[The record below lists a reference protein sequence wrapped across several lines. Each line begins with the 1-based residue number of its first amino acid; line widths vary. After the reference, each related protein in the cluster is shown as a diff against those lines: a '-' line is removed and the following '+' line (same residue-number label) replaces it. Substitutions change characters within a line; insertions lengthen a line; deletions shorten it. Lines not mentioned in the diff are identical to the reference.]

1 MEYILE
7 ISHNKTLRK
16 SFSTILNQETLEKL
30 ETVKEYLRK
39 SNPKIT
45 KQDIVEM
52 ALNDYFEKM
61 KIQKCQLEEVVALK
75 IKHTG
80 YEVRK

>member
-7 ISHNKTLRK
+7 ISNSKTLK
-16 SFSTILNQETLEKL
+16 KNFSTMLYQETIEKL
-30 ETVKEYLRK
+30 ETVKEYLKRN
-39 SNPKIT
+39 NPKIT
-45 KQDIVEM
+45 KQDIVEI

-61 KIQKCQLEEVVALK
+61 KIQECQLEEVVALK

-80 YEVRK
+80 YEVRR

>member
-7 ISHNKTLRK
+7 IPHNKTSRK
-16 SFSTILNQETLEKL
+16 NFSTILNQETLEKL
-30 ETVKEYLRK
+30 ETVKEYLK
-39 SNPKIT
+39 KNNPKIT

-52 ALNDYFEKM
+52 ALSDYFEKM
-61 KIQKCQLEEVVALK
+61 KIQECQLEEVVALK

>member
-7 ISHNKTLRK
+7 ISNSKTLK
-16 SFSTILNQETLEKL
+16 KNFSTMLYQETIEKL
-30 ETVKEYLRK
+30 ETVKEYLKRN
-39 SNPKIT
+39 NPKIT
-45 KQDIVEM
+45 KQDIVEI

-61 KIQKCQLEEVVALK
+61 KIQEYQLEEVVALK

-80 YEVRK
+80 YEVGR

>member
-7 ISHNKTLRK
+7 ISNSKTLK
-16 SFSTILNQETLEKL
+16 KNFSTMLYQETIEKL
-30 ETVKEYLRK
+30 ETVKEYLKRN
-39 SNPKIT
+39 NPKIT
-45 KQDIVEM
+45 KQDIVEI

-61 KIQKCQLEEVVALK
+61 KIQECQLEEVVALK

-80 YEVRK
+80 YEVGR